1 MHAEIGRNET
11 GGAVDVSLRE
21 LVQEGGLDVTCR
33 TSLQERPP
41 PGKRTA
47 LYLQDDCL
55 QHRFIRSKDNSG
67 VVERPERLHAV
78 KVGLSAAI
86 AHAGEFSAKYPAPS
100 KKDAEGST
108 TGKTLSAETDK
119 LTAALERMKIG
130 QAQEQ
135 QLWPSSVIFYRTA
148 AKVNLLD
155 HPAVKYVHGDVDG
168 DVYLENLIA
177 WARDSQ
183 DNITKKGLEIPDGM
197 PPLDL
202 YLCPTSI
209 DAIQGAIGAVCEAVD
224 NVLTSDTHSSSE
236 GSGKGC
242 ERVFVAVRPPG
253 HHCGEDTPGGFCFVN
268 NVVIGAAHAH
278 LKHNIKRVV
287 VLDIDLHHGNGTQ
300 SLVWQINE
308 ETHLKSLETEGSQID
323 SPHTQDGF
331 QIYYGSLHDILS
343 YPCEDGKPHMVQAA
357 STSIHGMHGQ
367 HVENIHLQQ
376 YDSNEHFWDVLYPK
390 YLNLIHRA
398 RDFLDR
404 TGGSGDD
411 VLIFMSCGFDA
422 CEHEYPSMSRH
433 GRRVPVSFYH
443 RFTRD
448 TCSLADQYARGRLI
462 SVLEGG
468 YSDKALISGAMAHVC
483 GLMELEGGERDWVD
497 EEWWNTENISKLEK
511 FTKTRKGLRPSL
523 PSTPADWLSRTVE
536 ILATLDPKP
545 TSSSASSRGSRV
557 PSTVRTLRERKKDPR
572 DREGV
577 AASGHVDTSPSVVP
591 GSIGRCSPAPE
602 SGTEQ
607 DSSSQR
613 AASVTSASSGKKL
626 PRVILHVR
634 PPAT

>member
-1 MHAEIGRNET
+1 M
-11 GGAVDVSLRE
+11 GGHKQDGAIDTSARE
-21 LVQEGGLDVTCR
+21 LVVLEGVTP
-33 TSLQERPP
+33 TSSLPESLRPS
-41 PGKRTA
+41 KRTA

-55 QHRFIRSKDNSG
+55 KHRFIRSKDTSG
-67 VVERPERLHAV
+67 IVERPERLRAV

-86 AHAGEFSAKYPAPS
+86 AHAGEVYAKYAALGKGDAQGRTAGKIPS
-100 KKDAEGST
+100 T
-108 TGKTLSAETDK
+108 ETDT
-119 LTAALERMKIG
+119 LAAALERMKIG
-130 QAQEQ
+130 QAQDL
-135 QLWPSSVIFYRTA
+135 QLWPSSVTFYRTTA
-148 AKVNLLD
+148 RVDLLN

-168 DVYLENLIA
+168 DVYLENLTT

-183 DNITKKGLEIPDGM
+183 DNIAKKGLEIPDGI

-224 NVLTSDTHSSSE
+224 NVLTSDAHSSSE
-236 GSGKGC
+236 GSSKGC
-242 ERVFVAVRPPG
+242 ERAFVAIRPPG
-253 HHCGEDTPGGFCFVN
+253 HHCGEDTPSGFCFVN

-278 LKHNIKRVV
+278 LNHNIKRVV
-287 VLDIDLHHGNGTQ
+287 ILDIDLHHGNGTQ

-308 ETHLKSLETEGSQID
+308 ETYLKSLESEDSQ
-323 SPHTQDGF
+323 SNALLTQHGL
-331 QIYYGSLHDILS
+331 QIYYGSLHDVLS

-357 STSIHGMHGQ
+357 STSIHGAHGQ
-367 HVENIHLQQ
+367 YVENIHLQQ
-376 YDSNEHFWDVLYPK
+376 YDSSEHFWDVLYPK
-390 YLNLIHRA
+390 YLNLIRRA
-398 RDFLDR
+398 RDFLDH
-404 TGGSGDD
+404 TGGPGDD
-411 VLIFMSCGFDA
+411 ALIFISCGFDA

-448 TCSLADQYARGRLI
+448 TCSFADQYARGRLV

-483 GLMELEGGERDWVD
+483 GLVELEEEGRGWVD

-511 FTKTRKGLRPSL
+511 VTKARKGLRPSL
-523 PSTPADWLSRTVE
+523 PSPQEEWLSRTVE
-536 ILATLDPKP
+536 ILVTLDPKP

-557 PSTVRTLRERKKDPR
+557 PSTARTLRERKKDLR
-572 DREGV
+572 DTPSDCGSPAV
-577 AASGHVDTSPSVVP
+577 SGRVKDASPSVIE
-591 GSIGRCSPAPE
+591 GSSGGCSPAPE
-602 SGTEQ
+602 SGTKE
-607 DSSSQR
+607 DNSTQR
-613 AASVTSASSGKKL
+613 AGSVAASSGKKL

>member
-1 MHAEIGRNET
+1 MHTGIGRHEQ
-11 GGAVDVSLRE
+11 GGAVDVSSRE
-21 LVQEGGLDVTCR
+21 LVPEGGLDITPR
-33 TSLQERPP
+33 ASLPESPRS
-41 PGKRTA
+41 GKRTA

-55 QHRFIRSKDNSG
+55 QHRFIRSKDTSG
-67 VVERPERLHAV
+67 IVERPERLRAV

-86 AHAGEFSAKYPAPS
+86 AHAGELSAKYIALG
-100 KKDAEGST
+100 KNDAEGGT
-108 TGKTLSAETDK
+108 TGKIPSTEADTLAV
-119 LTAALERMKIG
+119 ALGRMKIG
-130 QAQEQ
+130 QAQDQ
-135 QLWPSSVIFYRTA
+135 QLWPASVTFCRTA
-148 AKVNLLD
+148 AKVDLLG

-168 DVYLENLIA
+168 EVYLENLTA

-183 DNITKKGLEIPDGM
+183 DNIAKKGLEIPDGI

-224 NVLTSDTHSSSE
+224 NVLTSDTHSPSE
-236 GSGKGC
+236 GGGRGC
-242 ERVFVAVRPPG
+242 ERAFVAVRPPG

-278 LKHNIKRVV
+278 LKHSIKRVV

-308 ETHLKSLETEGSQID
+308 ETYLKSLESEGSRIN
-323 SPHTQDGF
+323 SPPTQDGL

-357 STSIHGMHGQ
+357 STSIHGAHGQ

-376 YDSNEHFWDVLYPK
+376 YDSSEHFWSVLYPK

-404 TGGSGDD
+404 TGGPGDD
-411 VLIFMSCGFDA
+411 VLVFISCGFDA

-433 GRRVPVSFYH
+433 GRRVPASFYH

-448 TCSLADQYARGRLI
+448 TCSLADQYARGRLV

-483 GLMELEGGERDWVD
+483 GLVELEGEERDWVD

-511 FTKTRKGLRPSL
+511 VIKTRKGFRPSL
-523 PSTPADWLSRTVE
+523 PSPPEDWLSRTVE
-536 ILATLDPKP
+536 ILAILDPKP
-545 TSSSASSRGSRV
+545 TPSSASSRGSRV
-557 PSTVRTLRERKKDPR
+557 PSTARTLRERKKDPR
-572 DREGV
+572 DGGST
-577 AASGHVDTSPSVVP
+577 AASGRVDTPSVIE
-591 GSIGRCSPAPE
+591 GSSGGCSPAPE

-607 DSSSQR
+607 DSSTQP
-613 AASVTSASSGKKL
+613 AASVTSASGRKKL

>member
-1 MHAEIGRNET
+1 M
-11 GGAVDVSLRE
+11 
-21 LVQEGGLDVTCR
+21 
-33 TSLQERPP
+33 
-41 PGKRTA
+41 
-47 LYLQDDCL
+47 
-55 QHRFIRSKDNSG
+55 
-67 VVERPERLHAV
+67 
-78 KVGLSAAI
+78 
-86 AHAGEFSAKYPAPS
+86 
-100 KKDAEGST
+100 
-108 TGKTLSAETDK
+108 
-119 LTAALERMKIG
+119 
-130 QAQEQ
+130 
-135 QLWPSSVIFYRTA
+135 
-148 AKVNLLD
+148 
-155 HPAVKYVHGDVDG
+155 
-168 DVYLENLIA
+168 
-177 WARDSQ
+177 
-183 DNITKKGLEIPDGM
+183 
-197 PPLDL
+197 
-202 YLCPTSI
+202 
-209 DAIQGAIGAVCEAVD
+209 
-224 NVLTSDTHSSSE
+224 
-236 GSGKGC
+236 
-242 ERVFVAVRPPG
+242 
-253 HHCGEDTPGGFCFVN
+253 
-268 NVVIGAAHAH
+268 
-278 LKHNIKRVV
+278 
-287 VLDIDLHHGNGTQ
+287 
-300 SLVWQINE
+300 WQINE

-448 TCSLADQYARGRLI
+448 TCSLADQYARSRLI

-497 EEWWNTENISKLEK
+497 EEWWNMENISKLEK